1 MNPPR
6 KKMYHPVKRA
16 IPSYNLTNRTKRTL
30 WFSYWEKMK
39 SDIHA
44 AVQSQV
50 LDGEIENTG
59 DKVFTGIIAR
69 LQWPIDNVV
78 TDEVWAYHI
87 ATIGDAMRDRK
98 V

>member
-1 MNPPR
+1 MKSFNIKIRYPVENIRHLR
-6 KKMYHPVKRA
+6 KKHF
-16 IPSYNLTNRTKRTL
+16 T
-30 WFSYWEKMK
+30 
-39 SDIHA
+39 
-44 AVQSQV
+44 
-50 LDGEIENTG
+50 

>member
-50 LDGEIENTG
+50 LDGEIENRG
-59 DKVFTGIIAR
+59 VVFHLYDETSDEIRPIVQRQLIALTR
-69 LQWPIDNVV
+69 ESMTTHEVV
-78 TDEVWAYHI
+78 
-87 ATIGDAMRDRK
+87 
-98 V
+98 